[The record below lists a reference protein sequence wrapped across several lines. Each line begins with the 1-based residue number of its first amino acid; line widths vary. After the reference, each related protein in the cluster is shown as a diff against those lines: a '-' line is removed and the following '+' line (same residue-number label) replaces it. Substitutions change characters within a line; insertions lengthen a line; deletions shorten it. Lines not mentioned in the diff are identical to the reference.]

1 MSLRRAIRKFLARR
15 IGEAR
20 RHLAAFLLAAAL
32 IVLTISLVGLPLT
45 GLAPGMPLAPG
56 LGEHSLQR

>member
-32 IVLTISLVGLPLT
+32 IVLAISLVGLPLA
-45 GLAPGMPLAPG
+45 GLATGAPSMPG
-56 LGEHSLQR
+56 